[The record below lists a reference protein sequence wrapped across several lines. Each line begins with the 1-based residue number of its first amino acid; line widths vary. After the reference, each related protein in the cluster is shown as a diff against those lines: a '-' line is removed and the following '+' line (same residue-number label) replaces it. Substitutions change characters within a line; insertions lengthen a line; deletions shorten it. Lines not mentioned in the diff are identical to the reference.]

1 MSWEEESIANALA
14 DLIVVDEDQRE
25 VDLLAEGNDPD
36 IPACDSCG
44 KEFSA
49 NLVCSRCQSAFYC
62 TKECQK
68 NAWKQGGHKQ
78 LCDGMK
84 EKCSYDAK
92 RVVRALTRRSKE
104 DCIAMEGGLLYFL
117 DGAGAYKTAV
127 KEGLHEALCQLFS
140 NDAEHLKELFH
151 AGPPTHVWAGTRTV
165 TCSLFRG
172 QRAEGQADKNTRF
185 DYVDGQRIK
194 TYVNS
199 HPGAFDLWFHASI
212 TTILLPFDTDI
223 WSRRGSSNSRQHGFA
238 HRAASDLIQGW
249 MLVWA
254 NKRASRAILLPVVA
268 DDSTETRTAA
278 QVAKTRAQSIA
289 NRYCVVMEMAHHL
302 GERDPEN
309 AVGGL
314 TSLCAAM
321 VAYRVR
327 EFEIDLDFI
336 KELKLKGLLKQI
348 FLQCTVPV
356 ANSIIEKGTTL
367 TEAEGKEAVSA
378 FASRRHGR

>member
-1 MSWEEESIANALA
+1 MANALA

-25 VDLLAEGNDPD
+25 VDRLEESKYPD
-36 IPACDSCG
+36 IPACDACG

-68 NAWKQGGHKQ
+68 NAWKQGGHKK

-84 EKCSYDAK
+84 EKCIYDAK
-92 RVVRALTRRSKE
+92 RVVRALTRRNKE

-127 KEGLHEALCQLFS
+127 KEGLHEALCQIFS

-151 AGPPTHVWAGTRTV
+151 GGPPTHVWAATRTV

-172 QRAEGQADKNTRF
+172 QRAEGQAVKNQRF

-194 TYVNS
+194 AYVTS
-199 HPGAFDLWFHASI
+199 HPGAFDLWFHASVI
-212 TTILLPFDTDI
+212 TFLLPFDTDI

-289 NRYCVVMEMAHHL
+289 NRYRVVMEMAEHL
-302 GERDPEN
+302 EERDPN
-309 AVGGL
+309 KAVASMIG
-314 TSLCAAM
+314 LCAAM
-321 VAYRVR
+321 VANSELIWILTSNSNWRVSR
-327 EFEIDLDFI
+327 GKDTSSFRYLQLMQP
-336 KELKLKGLLKQI
+336 LKRGL
-348 FLQCTVPV
+348 P
-356 ANSIIEKGTTL
+356 
-367 TEAEGKEAVSA
+367 
-378 FASRRHGR
+378 